1 MDMLYKDLSENER
14 HMLLEFPAYVS
25 LLAANADG
33 HMSDKEKQK
42 AISIT
47 HMKTY
52 SCDPLLTPFYKDAD
66 KVFMENIDR
75 LDAVL
80 PKTKKE
86 REEAIKASLNELEP
100 LLNKLGKDYSW
111 TMRQSM
117 KSYAQH
123 VSKVHGNVLV
133 SFLIPFINWD

>member
-1 MDMLYKDLSENER
+1 MLYKDLSENER

-33 HMSDKEKQK
+33 HMSDIDKRK
-42 AISIT
+42 AFEFT
-47 HMKTY
+47 HIKTY
-52 SCDPLLTPFYKDAD
+52 TCDPLLAPFYKDAD
-66 KVFMENIDR
+66 KVFMENIDK
-75 LDAVL
+75 LDALL

-86 REEAIKASLNELEP
+86 REEAIKASLDELEP
-100 LLNKLGKDYSW
+100 LLNKLGKDYAW
-111 TMRQSM
+111 TMHRSM

-123 VSKVHGNVLV
+123 VSKTHGNVLV

>member
-1 MDMLYKDLSENER
+1 MLYKDLSENER
-14 HMLLEFPAYVS
+14 NMLLEFPAYVS

-42 AISIT
+42 AGSYT

-66 KVFMENIDR
+66 KVFMENIDK
-75 LDAVL
+75 LDALL

-86 REEAIKASLNELEP
+86 REEAIKASLEELEP
-100 LLNKLGKDYSW
+100 LLNKLGKDYAW
-111 TMRQSM
+111 TMHQSM